1 MIIIPASGTLQGQA
15 GTAGAISVTIS
26 SNSVTSGIS
35 TFQSTQ
41 PAQLGTSAATLLTA
55 GGSAQ
60 VLISDIHLSNTT
72 LFDVNNVK
80 LFIGGSA
87 ASNQICSFNIP
98 ASGEAVYTNDG
109 WKVYDSNGG
118 LLPAITASAENYAT
132 RVYASNKWI

>member
-26 SNSVTSGIS
+26 SDSVAAGVD

-41 PAQLGTSAATLLTA
+41 PAQLLTTPATLLTA
-55 GGSAQ
+55 GGVAT

-72 LFDVNNVK
+72 AFAVNNVK
-80 LFIGGSA
+80 LFIGGNA
-87 ASNQICSFNIP
+87 AINQIASFNIP

-109 WKVYDSNGG
+109 WKIYDSNGG
-118 LLPAITASAENYAT
+118 ILPAVTASAKNYAS
-132 RVYASNKWI
+132 RVYARNRWR